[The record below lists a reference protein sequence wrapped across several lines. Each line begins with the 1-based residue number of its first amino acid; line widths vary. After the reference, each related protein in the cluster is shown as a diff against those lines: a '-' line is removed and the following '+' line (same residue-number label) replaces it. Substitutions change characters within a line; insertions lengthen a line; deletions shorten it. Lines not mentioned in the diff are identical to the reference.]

1 MSLILDISL
10 KKTIFVGTEKHYFID
25 YKTSNKFK
33 DDKIYSDSNDFFL
46 LLDGVVLNKRELLQ
60 SSSENNWK
68 DYLVESYKKEGD
80 TFFKKLKGSYYGV
93 LYDKKTDKWI
103 IFNDHIGSKYLYHA
117 NYEGHVVFSDNYSDL
132 GKYLVKKSIPLSL
145 NIQGAELLLSYGY
158 TFEDITISN
167 EIKRMLIGHYSLIT
181 NNKLKFNKFFQL
193 SNNPI
198 EITEDEAIEIIDK
211 KFRNAIKL
219 AFDKDLEYGYKH
231 LASISGGLDSRMVCW
246 VANKLGYNNQLN
258 ITFSQTNSLDETIA
272 KEIASDLKNEWLF
285 KALDNGSFL
294 KDIDAT
300 TILSG
305 GNVISYGLSHQMSML
320 NYMNFDKLG
329 ILHTGQLGD
338 VVISSFSKS
347 KAHIPYSKT
356 DGMYSSVLTNELN
369 DLKFKGVYPNQ
380 EIFLMYVRGFYGANQ
395 GLAPAQN
402 FTEVYSPFYDIDF
415 LNFALSIPLK
425 LRVNHNLYKKWI
437 LKKYPAAANYKWD
450 KINTKIDNNFK
461 FNLGKREIYINNLPE
476 MIINKLCRR
485 SSYDNINSMN
495 PIGYW
500 YNNNDDLKDFIN
512 KYYKKNISLIKNK
525 RIINFCIKLF
535 NDNSI
540 LEKIQV
546 ISLLSS
552 VKLLQKINNGIKK

>member
-1 MSLILDISL
+1 MSLVLDISL
-10 KKTIFVGTEKHYFID
+10 NKTTFSGTEKHYFID

-33 DDKIYSDSNDFFL
+33 DDKVYSDSNDTFL
-46 LLDGVVLNKRELLQ
+46 LLDGVVLNKKELLQ
-60 SSSENNWK
+60 SSSENNWN
-68 DYLVESYKKEGD
+68 DYLVESYRIEGD

-93 LYDKKTDKWI
+93 LYDKKADKWI
-103 IFNDHIGSKYLYHA
+103 IFNDHIGSKYIYHA
-117 NYEGHVVFSDNYSDL
+117 DYKGHVVFSDNYSDL
-132 GKYLVKKSIPLSL
+132 GKYLVEKNVPLSL

-167 EIKRMLIGHYSLIT
+167 EIKRMLIGNYSLIT

-219 AFDKDLEYGYKH
+219 AFDKDIEYGYKH
-231 LASISGGLDSRMVCW
+231 LASMSGGLDSRMVCW
-246 VANKLGYNNQLN
+246 VANDLGYHNQLN

-272 KEIASDLKNEWLF
+272 KQIASDLKNEWLF

-305 GNVISYGLSHQMSML
+305 GNVLSYGLSHQMSML

-329 ILHTGQLGD
+329 ILHIGQLGD

-347 KAHIPYSKT
+347 KIHLPYYKS
-356 DGMYSSVLTNELN
+356 DGAYSSNLINEI
-369 DLKFKGVYPNQ
+369 DDIKFKGEYPNQ
-380 EIFLMYVRGFYGANQ
+380 EIFLMYIRGFYGANQ
-395 GLAPAQN
+395 GLAPAQK

-415 LNFALSIPLK
+415 INFALSIPLK
-425 LRVNHNLYKKWI
+425 FRVNHNLYKKWI
-437 LKKYPAAANYKWD
+437 LKKYPAAANYKWER
-450 KINTKIDNNFK
+450 INTKIDDKFK
-461 FNLGKREIYINNLPE
+461 FKISEREFYLRNLPKR
-476 MIINKLCRR
+476 MFKKITGRNGNNDI
-485 SSYDNINSMN
+485 SGMN
-495 PIGYW
+495 PLDSW
-500 YNNNDDLKDFIN
+500 YNNNDDLKKFIDN
-512 KYYKKNISLIKNK
+512 YYEENLDLIKNEK
-525 RIINFCIKLF
+525 IKGYCIKLF
-535 NDNSI
+535 ENYSVS
-540 LEKIQV
+540 EKNQV

-552 VKLLQKINNGIKK
+552 LKMIIK

>member
-181 NNKLKFNKFFQL
+181 NNKLKKNKFFQL

-258 ITFSQTNSLDETIA
+258 ITFAQNNSPDETIA
-272 KEIASDLKNEWLF
+272 KKIASDLKHDWLF
-285 KALDNGSFL
+285 KALDNGNCL
-294 KDIDAT
+294 KNIDDVA
-300 TILSG
+300 ILSG
-305 GNVISYGLSHQMSML
+305 GNVVSYGLSVQMSMY
-320 NYMNFDKLG
+320 NHMAFDKTG
-329 ILHTGQLGD
+329 MLHTGQLGD
-338 VVISSFSKS
+338 VVISSYSNSKVQ
-347 KAHIPYSKT
+347 IPYSKN
-356 DGMYSSVLTNELN
+356 DGAYSSVLMDEMNN
-369 DLKFKGVYPNQ
+369 LKFKGEYLNQ
-380 EIFLMYVRGFYGANQ
+380 EIFMMYIRGLYGMNQ
-395 GLAPAQN
+395 GLAPVQN
-402 FTEVYSPFYDIDF
+402 FTEAYSPFYDIDF
-415 LNFALSIPLK
+415 INFALSVPLK
-425 LRVNHNLYKKWI
+425 FRANHNLYKKWI
-437 LKKYPAAANYKWD
+437 LKKYPLAANYKWD
-450 KINTKIDNNFK
+450 KINTKIDNKFK
-461 FNLGKREIYINNLPE
+461 FNIGKREIYIKNLPK
-476 MIINKLCRR
+476 MIINKLSRR
-485 SSYDNINSMN
+485 SGFDNINSMN
-495 PIGYW
+495 PLGHW
-500 YNNNDDLKDFIN
+500 YNNNDDVKEFIDN
-512 KYYKKNISLIKNK
+512 YYNENISLITNEKIAK
-525 RIINFCIKLF
+525 FCIKLF
-535 NDNSI
+535 NNNSI

-552 VKLLQKINNGIKK
+552 VKLLQKINKG